1 MPNGIKPVPVT
12 ILTGFLGAG
21 KTTLLKRILTE
32 PRGVRFGVLIN
43 DFGAINIDADL
54 VVDSTADQISLE
66 NGCVCCSIKDNLVEA
81 VVQILD
87 RDPSPDRLIIEAS
100 GVSRP
105 LPIADALEAER
116 LAGRIVLDGIFCL
129 VDGAGFGDLDYAATE
144 LALDQVAGSDIVI
157 VNKIDAA
164 TSTELGAIETT
175 LRGAMPRLRIVRARY
190 ADVPH
195 DLLFGARPQND
206 EAQACDNSA
215 DHRPGAAQTHAPH
228 DHGDHDH
235 HHDHGHHHGH
245 HDHADEFE
253 AWSWRSEHP
262 LDETRLRTAIR
273 GLPPGLLRA
282 KGILRTAEGDQNRLV
297 FHLVGKRFE
306 LASDQERAPAIS
318 SVVAIG
324 RRGSFDPVALTR
336 LFDTCAAG

>member
-21 KTTLLKRILTE
+21 KTTLLKHILAE

-54 VVDSTADQISLE
+54 VVESSADQISLE

-116 LAGRIVLDGIFCL
+116 LAGRVVLDGIFCL

-164 TSTELGAIETT
+164 SSTELGAIETT

-195 DLLFGARPQND
+195 DLLFGARLQND
-206 EAQACDNSA
+206 EAQA
-215 DHRPGAAQTHAPH
+215 PTPH

-235 HHDHGHHHGH
+235 QHGHDHHHHHD

-262 LDETRLRTAIR
+262 LDEARLRTAIR

-324 RRGSFDPVALTR
+324 RRGSFDPIALSR